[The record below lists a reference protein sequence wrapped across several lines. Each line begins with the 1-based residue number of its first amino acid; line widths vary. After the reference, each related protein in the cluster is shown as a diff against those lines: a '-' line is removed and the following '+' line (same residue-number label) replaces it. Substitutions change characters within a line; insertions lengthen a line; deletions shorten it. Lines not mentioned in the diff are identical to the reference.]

1 MEKKIYTERR
11 AEMIGRIYAMKFR
24 QHFPRTVKARL
35 RLIARL
41 DAEYKGTDFDSEY
54 MTILE
59 QFGLQR

>member
-1 MEKKIYTERR
+1 
-11 AEMIGRIYAMKFR
+11 MIGRIYAMKFR

-35 RLIARL
+35 RMIARL

-54 MTILE
+54 TTILG

>member
-1 MEKKIYTERR
+1 MEKRIYTERR

-24 QHFPRTVKARL
+24 HLLPRTVKARL

-41 DAEYKGTDFDSEY
+41 DAEYNGTDFDSEY
-54 MTILE
+54 TTILE

>member
-1 MEKKIYTERR
+1 
-11 AEMIGRIYAMKFR
+11 MKFR
-24 QHFPRTVKARL
+24 HLLPRTVKARL

-54 MTILE
+54 TTILG

>member
-11 AEMIGRIYAMKFR
+11 AEMTGRIYAMKFR
-24 QHFPRTVKARL
+24 HCFPRTVKARL

-41 DAEYKGTDFDSEY
+41 DAEYNGTDFDSEY
-54 MTILE
+54 MTILG